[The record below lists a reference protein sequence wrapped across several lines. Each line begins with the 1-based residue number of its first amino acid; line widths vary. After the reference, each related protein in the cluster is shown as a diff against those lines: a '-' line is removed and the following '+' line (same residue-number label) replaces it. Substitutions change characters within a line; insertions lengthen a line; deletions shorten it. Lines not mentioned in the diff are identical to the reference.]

1 MKFPKGL
8 GFDIACGLVVTII
21 LDDFV
26 SLTGTFLG
34 EIQEKHHHH
43 RKCNDLHE
51 FILIQ
56 LTSPI
61 DGRKEQKIPE
71 GTFCAINVDKIQFI
85 FPGVKCPDKK
95 YDPCDDYDDSCDDDE
110 CCDKCDD
117 KHDDKCDD
125 KHDDKC
131 DEKYD
136 DKYEK
141 KCDCKCNEDKHQDKW
156 NSGKW

>member
-8 GFDIACGLVVTII
+8 GFDIVCGLVVTVV

-34 EIQEKHHHH
+34 EVQEKHHHH

-56 LTSPI
+56 LTSSI
-61 DGRKEQKIPE
+61 CGRKEQIIPE
-71 GTFCAINVDKIQFI
+71 GTFCAINIDKIQFI

-95 YDPCDDYDDSCDDDE
+95 YDESDESDCKCDDD
-110 CCDKCDD
+110 KY
-117 KHDDKCDD
+117 DDKCDD
-125 KHDDKC
+125 KCDDKYDDKC
-131 DEKYD
+131 DEKHD
-136 DKYEK
+136 HKYNN
-141 KCDCKCNEDKHQDKW
+141 KCNENKHQEKW
-156 NSGKW
+156 DNGKW